1 MAKITYADK
10 IDRRLVQ
17 LPNENKVTAGDLNE
31 IKESVNAIYDG
42 NLDVIENS
50 LSVLPKYE
58 SEVDAIADGLMQGDS
73 WFDKVNK
80 TFKRIWNYI
89 QSFSAGVSPISF
101 VSDGADGWD
110 LAIVVNPPSVQ
121 LPSGATITGVD
132 LDCIFWQSGVGTALA
147 IGSNYTADDVF
158 NTGPNGA
165 GLYEVRLVY
174 NISNGSFFEI
184 VALFVVNATD
194 TILHYYKYNGVVVS
208 NVNGL
213 TLTVAADVEQNTSLT
228 IDWLASDGISF
239 TVVGSGNPAT
249 ITISI
254 TTQAIL
260 QKVILSSEYADYP
273 NTELFSGFL
282 ISVN

>member
-1 MAKITYADK
+1 MAKITYLDK
-10 IDRRLVQ
+10 IDRRLVPI
-17 LPNENKVTAGDLNE
+17 PNENKVSAGDLNE
-31 IKESVNAIYDG
+31 IKQSVNAVYDG
-42 NLDVIENS
+42 DLDVVENN

-58 SEVDAIADGLMQGDS
+58 SEVDALADGLTQGDS
-73 WFDKVNK
+73 WFDLTTK
-80 TFKRIWNYI
+80 TYKRIWNYI

-132 LDCIFWQSGVGTALA
+132 LDCIFWQSGVGTDLA
-147 IGSNYTADDVF
+147 IGVNYTADDTF
-158 NTGPNGA
+158 STGANGA
-165 GLYEVRLVY
+165 GLYEVRLKY

-184 VALFVVNATD
+184 VALFVVDATD
-194 TILHYYKYNGVVVS
+194 TILHYYKCNGVVVS

-228 IDWLASDGISF
+228 TDWVASDGISF

-249 ITISI
+249 ITIPI
-254 TTQAIL
+254 TTQAIG
-260 QKVILSSEYADYP
+260 QQVILSSEYADYP
-273 NTELFSGFL
+273 NPENSSGFL
-282 ISVN
+282 ISIN